1 MAEKCIRAFRMK
13 STPQQKYLRL
23 KNIND
28 QTKLLSRTQINN
40 VEKEKIKVL
49 YVLYFTLEKKKTPPV
64 RETLQESLGGH
75 FLWDFV
81 VLLTPLSCGG
91 RPLEEKNPVKPE
103 CTRNLSTRERK
114 LSKWAVKSTASR
126 TSGAVLSIRQMHF
139 SPFGEFTQHK
149 NTAVAQWSTGFPVQI
164 HLNLK

>member
-49 YVLYFTLEKKKTPPV
+49 YVLYFTLEKKKDSPCEGNAAGKSRWTF
-64 RETLQESLGGH
+64 SLRLRCA
-75 FLWDFV
+75 FNTSELR
-81 VLLTPLSCGG
+81 
-91 RPLEEKNPVKPE
+91 RPSPRGEKPRK
-103 CTRNLSTRERK
+103 TR
-114 LSKWAVKSTASR
+114 V
-126 TSGAVLSIRQMHF
+126 H
-139 SPFGEFTQHK
+139 P
-149 NTAVAQWSTGFPVQI
+149 
-164 HLNLK
+164 